1 MKTNLLFAMVL
12 SAGYANAQEGNVG
25 INTTTPNAT
34 LEVKSKTGTTNA
46 TKNLE
51 LKNATNTNLVTV
63 LDDGKVGI
71 GTATP
76 TQKLEVDGNAKI
88 SGLAG
93 TNTDIVY
100 ADVQGNLKRETK
112 DNVKAKD
119 RGTLTCSNAT
129 LGERYAVPWGTIECV
144 TDQATSTPI
153 WRFYGMM
160 ISSYAEQHARIRF
173 VASSTIFQPH
183 DPTGQTLK
191 FEESIVF
198 DNYIKAGGYFPEQG
212 QTIQDIFSDDQGY
225 KPYAC
230 SNNRKDEYASNYCTP
245 MNWYHKIS
253 N

>member
-1 MKTNLLFAMVL
+1 MKTKLLFAMVL
-12 SAGYANAQEGNVG
+12 GAGYANAQEGNVG
-25 INTTTPNAT
+25 INTNTPNAT

-51 LKNATNTNLVTV
+51 LKNAANTNLVTV

-71 GTATP
+71 GTAAP
-76 TQKLEVDGNAKI
+76 SQKLEVDGNAKI

-100 ADVQGNLKRETK
+100 TDAQGNLKREAK

-144 TDQATSTPI
+144 TDQVTSNPT

-160 ISSYAEQHARIRF
+160 L
-173 VASSTIFQPH
+173 ASSNDMYTRVRFIPSGKLSQKH

-191 FEESIVF
+191 FQESTVF
-198 DNYIKAGGYFPEQG
+198 DDDVKSGNYFPEAG
-212 QTIQDIFSDDQGY
+212 TALEDIYDDDRGY
-225 KPYAC
+225 NFYAC
-230 SNNRKDEYASNYCTP
+230 SDGRKDGYASIFCTP